1 LILYEHTQKREAA
14 TMRFNAMLHG
24 LKIDDDDDEEEG
36 AILTD
41 QPRTMKKQSGFQFG
55 DPEEYAK
62 MTPED
67 RKKETERMMGLH
79 KQWAKTPSTVAP
91 GHKKL
96 PMGE

>member
-14 TMRFNAMLHG
+14 TMRFNAMIHG
-24 LKIDDDDDEEEG
+24 LKIDDDETED

-41 QPRTMKKQSGFQFG
+41 QPRKTKQSGFQFG

-62 MTPED
+62 MTPEAQK
-67 RKKETERMMGLH
+67 RETEKMMGLH
-79 KQWAKTPSTVAP
+79 KQWAKTPSSVAP